1 MTDEE
6 LAVEKEADAEGDQE
20 ELTEDQKLMAE
31 LKEAVSVKKEDLGG
45 LRLKLTVTVPRDMI
59 EGRMSKEFAELKR
72 EAAIPG
78 FRKGH
83 APLKL
88 VEKRFATDVGQ
99 QLKSQL
105 LGSGYLA
112 AVEKEEIKPLGD
124 PLIWCKVK
132 EEHIGED
139 GRPRNVEVD
148 KLLPIDRALDHMN
161 LAKDGPL
168 TFSCEME
175 IKPEFA
181 IPELTKIPVV
191 RPKLAIAENDI
202 DEAVIRLRYRD
213 ATFEPVEK
221 GGVELNDMLYVDL
234 KATVGGELLASEQN
248 IDIAARPMRLHGI
261 PLPELAD
268 ALAKKKVGDEVVCD
282 APVPEDH
289 EKADLRGKKARF
301 EFTIRE
307 IKRLSTPPVDAEF
320 LSNAGFETETDFR
333 GAIREQLE
341 ARLER
346 SIKEQMLEQVGNHL
360 IENTELEIPAGL
372 SQRQT
377 DRSVAKRMIDLMQRG
392 VPAVEIE
399 RIADEMRTKAHD
411 QTIRDLKL
419 FFVLEKVAADR
430 EIDVNEEE
438 LNAAISGIARQSGKR
453 FDRVRDELSK
463 GDGLSMLYL
472 QLRDEK
478 VLEEILADAEV
489 MEGEAR
495 KASGSGESAKEKGPK
510 KRATTAKSVVVKEEA
525 PKAVAKKTDSKKPAK
540 KAPTEKPEK
549 SEGKSSAKKK

>member
-1 MTDEE
+1 MADEE
-6 LAVEKEADAEGDQE
+6 VLDQETGAEGETE
-20 ELTEDQKLMAE
+20 ELSEDQKLMAE

-132 EEHIGED
+132 EERIGED
-139 GRPRNVEVD
+139 GKPRNIEVE

-161 LAKDGPL
+161 LAKEGPL

-175 IKPEFA
+175 VKPEFE
-181 IPELTKIPVV
+181 IPEVKGIPVK
-191 RPKLAIAENDI
+191 RPVLSIGEKDI
-202 DEAVIRLRYRD
+202 DEAITRLRYRD

-221 GGVELNDMLYVDL
+221 GGVEPNDMLYVDL
-234 KATVGGELLASEQN
+234 KVNVGGELLASEQN
-248 IDIAARPMRLHGI
+248 VDIAARPMRLHGV
-261 PLPELAD
+261 PLANLAD
-268 ALAKKKVGDEVVCD
+268 ILAKKKVGDVVSHE
-282 APVPEDH
+282 AVVPDDH
-289 EKADLRGKKARF
+289 DKVELRGKKARF
-301 EFTIRE
+301 EFTINE

-320 LSNAGFETETDFR
+320 LENAGFESEKDFR

-346 SIKEQMLEQVGNHL
+346 TIKEQMLEQVGDYL
-360 IENTELEIPAGL
+360 IENAQLEIPAGL

-377 DRSVAKRMIDLMQRG
+377 DRSVARRMIDLLQRG
-392 VPAVEIE
+392 VPQVEIE
-399 RIADEMRTKAHD
+399 RALDEMRTKAHD

-419 FFVLEKVAADR
+419 FFVLEKLAADR
-430 EIDVNEEE
+430 KIDINEEE
-438 LNAAISGIARQSGKR
+438 LNMAISDIARQSGKR

-463 GDGLSMLYL
+463 GDGIAMLYL
-472 QLRDEK
+472 RLRDEK
-478 VLEEILADAEV
+478 VLEEILTDAEV
-489 MEGEAR
+489 TEGEVP
-495 KASGSGESAKEKGPK
+495 KSKSSGESASEKSPK
-510 KRATTAKSVVVKEEA
+510 KKAPAAPAPPKSAPAKAETKKA
-525 PKAVAKKTDSKKPAK
+525 PAKMPAK
-540 KAPTEKPEK
+540 KVPAAKAEK
-549 SEGKSSAKKK
+549 SQAKSSAKKKTR